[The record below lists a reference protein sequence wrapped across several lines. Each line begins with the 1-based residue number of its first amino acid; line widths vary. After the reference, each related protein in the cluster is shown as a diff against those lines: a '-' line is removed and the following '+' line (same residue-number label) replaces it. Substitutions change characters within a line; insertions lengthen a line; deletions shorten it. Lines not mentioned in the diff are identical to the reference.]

1 MELRRSKDYERI
13 SRQTMRLIAVFT
25 CFNRKARTKNCIH
38 TLVKGNPGCEFTFVA
53 VDDNSTDGTGEMLE
67 AQQEKGYDIH
77 LLKGNG
83 SLFYSGGMRLG
94 MEYVLG
100 RSAAV
105 KEDSNASNNT
115 YDYLLMLNDDVAF
128 YDNCIEKMAAQS
140 KEQGNAVVVGAM
152 CDQDRHMT
160 YSAVKYIR
168 GIHYRKL
175 EISEWNVPAD
185 TFNANAVLIPYEV
198 FRKVGAMDGHYVHSL
213 GDFDYG
219 LSIKRA
225 GYPIYPSKEYVGIC
239 ENNPQAGGWQDVSL
253 SRCERIRKKESI
265 KGAPTRQWFYFLKKN
280 FGLLTAVKGCVTPY
294 IRILLAK

>member
-1 MELRRSKDYERI
+1 MELRRRKDYERN
-13 SRQTMRLIAVFT
+13 SRQIMRIIAVFT

-38 TLVKGNPGCEFTFVA
+38 TLVKGNPGCKFTFAA

-67 AQQEKGYDIH
+67 ALQKESYDIC

-94 MEYVLG
+94 MEYVLEK
-100 RSAAV
+100 SAAG
-105 KEDSNASNNT
+105 KEDNNASNNA

-128 YDNCIEKMAAQS
+128 YEKCIEKMVAQS
-140 KEQGNAVVVGAM
+140 KEQGDAVVVGAM
-152 CDQDRHMT
+152 CDKDRYMT
-160 YSAVKYIR
+160 YSAVKYIT
-168 GIHYRKL
+168 GIHYRKM

-198 FRKVGAMDGHYVHSL
+198 FRKVGAMDRHYVHSL

-225 GYPIYPSKEYVGIC
+225 GYAIYPSKEYAGVC
-239 ENNPQAGGWQDVSL
+239 ESNPQTGGWQDVSL
-253 SRCERIRKKESI
+253 SRCERIRQKESV

-280 FGLLTAVKGCVTPY
+280 FGLVTAIKGCMTPY
-294 IRILLAK
+294 IRILLGR